1 MLDKMRKIKILTA
14 KQEFVA
20 ELTDKNPKTAEAVW
34 KALPI
39 DGLANVWGNEIYFE
53 TPVLTDLENSQQ
65 EVEIGDV
72 AYWPPGKAI
81 CIFFGRTPVSTSDK
95 PKAYSPVNV
104 FAKLINGIE
113 SLKKVRDGEKI
124 RIERL

>member
-1 MLDKMRKIKILTA
+1 MRKIKILTA